1 MAGNP
6 DNVKLYTE
14 ADVLLWMGS
23 AAPTATD
30 LPAAITDPFVTTT
43 GKWAFLGLLVGD
55 AGIDTQR
62 EWDEKD
68 IPAWGYGTIIVASK
82 DFKLTRKVSALEDN
96 PAMQRILWNGS
107 TETEI
112 VVPNPL
118 YEYVAFEKRTASG
131 EIRREISKRPA
142 RFWTPN
148 IKDAEGDATPREIEC
163 RIFPDS
169 ARKLFAAQQTA
180 A

>member
-6 DNVKLYTE
+6 DNVKIYTE

-23 AAPTATD
+23 APPTTAD
-30 LPAAITDPFVTTT
+30 LPATITDPFVTTA
-43 GKWAFLGLLVGD
+43 GKWGFLGLLVGD
-55 AGIDTQR
+55 AGIDTAR

-68 IPAWGYGTIIVASK
+68 ITAWGYGTIIVASK

-96 PAMQRILWNGS
+96 EAMQRIILPGS
-107 TETEI
+107 TESEI
-112 VVPNPL
+112 VVPDPL
-118 YEYVAFEKRTASG
+118 NEYIAFERRTAKG

-142 RFWTPN
+142 RLWVPN

-169 ARKLFAAQQTA
+169 ARRLFAAQQSA

>member
-6 DNVKLYTE
+6 DNVKIYTE

-23 AAPTATD
+23 VAPTSAD
-30 LPAAITDPFVTTT
+30 LPASITDPFVTTT
-43 GKWAFLGLLVGD
+43 GKWGYLGLLVGD

-82 DFKLTRKVSALEDN
+82 DFKLTRKVSVLEEN
-96 PAMQRILWNGS
+96 PVTQRILWPGS
-107 TETEI
+107 TESDT
-112 VVPNPL
+112 VVPDPL
-118 YEYVAFEKRTASG
+118 NEYVAFEKRTAKG

-142 RFWTPN
+142 RLWVPN
-148 IKDAEGDATPREIEC
+148 VKDAEGDATPREVEC

-169 ARKLFAAQQTA
+169 ARKLFALQQSA